1 VGIFVSIGIAAD
13 ISGNAVIGALVV
25 AGLLGA
31 CNSLNLAQ
39 LAASNPV
46 SGGIYE
52 YGYKYLTP
60 SLGFTGGWIYFL
72 SKVAVAA
79 TAALGFAGYLLN
91 ATGLGESHFLV
102 PVAEAAVVLV
112 TLIVLGGMQR
122 SKVSTIA
129 VVSVTVF
136 SLLFL
141 IVAGSF
147 VHFPEGF
154 DNLLFSGKNSSNWLP
169 NFLHCVAVCFLQW
182 RCSHNYGWGRDSR
195 PAKEYTQ
202 SGYADS
208 DSYPA
213 ALSGSGSGELGFNW
227 SGSF

>member
-60 SLGFTGGWIYFL
+60 SLGFTGGWLYLI
-72 SKVAVAA
+72 SKIAVAA
-79 TAALGFAGYLLN
+79 TAALGFAGYFLN
-91 ATGLGESHFLV
+91 TTGLSESHFLV
-102 PVAEAAVVLV
+102 PVAEVAVVIV

-147 VHFPEGF
+147 VHFPEWF
-154 DNLLFSGKNSSNWLP
+154 ENLLLFSGQNSSNWLP
-169 NFLHCVAVCFLQW
+169 NFLHCVALMFVSYNGAARITMVGEETQVLNLNNSTQKK
-182 RCSHNYGWGRDSR
+182 R
-195 PAKEYTQ
+195 PKRAMLWAIVK
-202 SGYADS
+202 
-208 DSYPA
+208 
-213 ALSGSGSGELGFNW
+213 
-227 SGSF
+227 